1 MCGIIGLVKQSGNA
15 AEEVFEGLKRLEYRG
30 YDSAGIAAVDCGKT
44 TCYKRKG
51 GVDILKD
58 DVCLLKGCVA
68 MGHTRWATHG
78 EPSDANAHPHTSG
91 KITIVHN
98 GIIENFSALAEELLD
113 GGEVFYSQ
121 TDSEVIAK
129 LIDKYYKESGNLLE
143 SVAKTVNRL
152 VGSFALCVACPDTDG
167 LIAVKYKS
175 SLVLGFSDGGT
186 YIASDIPALPCSV
199 NEVCLPPDG
208 VIAVVAHDKAELYNF
223 DLQPEKCV
231 RQGIS
236 LGQWVADKG
245 KHPHFMLKEINEAE
259 QTVLDTAEAFFR
271 CGCKNKLEN
280 LVANAERI
288 IITGCGTA
296 YNAGL
301 VAKPF
306 FEKNGVYCSVEIA
319 SELRY
324 FPPEVNKKTLVIAVS
339 QSGETADTVEAV
351 SILKDRGANVIAVTN
366 CGYSAITRVAHAVVP
381 VCARAEI
388 CVAATK
394 SYIGQIAALYIL
406 SRLPDGCEK
415 AREDLEAV
423 AKLISTILDSEQNAR
438 SIAGQCASSRAV
450 FFLGRGSDYSAAV
463 EASLKL
469 KEVSYVFSDA
479 YPAGELKHGT
489 LALIDEKTLS
499 IFIICEQTIAEKC
512 VNAVEQVLSRKGRA
526 VVITCLDEV
535 EQKLKDKAEIWR
547 IPRTIPELTP
557 VLSAIALQK
566 VAYYTA
572 VKLSRDPDK
581 PRNLAK
587 SVTVE

>member
-30 YDSAGIAAVDCGKT
+30 YDSAGIAAVDCNKT
-44 TCYKRKG
+44 TCCKRKG
-51 GVDILKD
+51 GVDNLKD
-58 DVCLLKGCVA
+58 DVRLLKGCVA

-78 EPSDANAHPHTSG
+78 EPSDINAHPHTSG
-91 KITIVHN
+91 AITIVHN
-98 GIIENFSALAEELLD
+98 GIIENFSSLAKELVN
-113 GGEVFYSQ
+113 GGETFYSQ

-129 LIDKYYKESGNLLE
+129 LIDKYYKASGNLLTA
-143 SVAKTVNRL
+143 VAEGVKRL
-152 VGSFALCVACPDTDG
+152 VGSFALCVACPDNDG

-175 SLVLGFSDGGT
+175 SLVLGFAGGGT
-186 YIASDIPALPCSV
+186 YIASDIPALPRGVS
-199 NEVCLPPDG
+199 EVCLPPDG
-208 VIAVVAHDKAELYNF
+208 VIAQVSHGDTKLYDF
-223 DLQPEKCV
+223 DLRPQKCV

-245 KHPHFMLKEINEAE
+245 KYPHFMLKEIEEAE
-259 QTVLDTAEAFFR
+259 QTVRDTAEAFFR
-271 CGCKNKLEN
+271 CGCKNKLEK
-280 LVANAERI
+280 LVANADRI

-301 VAKPF
+301 VAKTF

-351 SILKDRGANVIAVTN
+351 SLLKSRGAEVIAVTN

-406 SRLPDGCEK
+406 SRIPDGCVK
-415 AREDLEAV
+415 AREELESV
-423 AKLISTILDSEQNAR
+423 AKQIASVSCGGQIAKG
-438 SIAGQCASSRAV
+438 IAGECARSRAV

-499 IFIICEQTIAEKC
+499 IFIICEETVAEKC

-526 VVITCLDEV
+526 VVITCLDEA

-547 IPRTIPELTP
+547 IPRTIPQLMP

-572 VKLSRDPDK
+572 IELNRNPDK